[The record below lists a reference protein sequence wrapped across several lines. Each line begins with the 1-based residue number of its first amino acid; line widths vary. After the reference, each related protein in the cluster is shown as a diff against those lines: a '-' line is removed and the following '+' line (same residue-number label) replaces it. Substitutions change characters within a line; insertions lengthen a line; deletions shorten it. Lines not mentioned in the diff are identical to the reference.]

1 MERSRRLG
9 ERINDQ
15 HITKRETRNGG
26 ENGLRREGGCGMSD
40 ALHVYLILDIS
51 ASMTGAP
58 VESLKQGVSLMHS
71 TLAARSNRPVSIA
84 AVSYESFAMIVR
96 PLQSVRDD
104 FSLPELTPGGSS
116 CLGAA
121 LRLMERTMQPG
132 IKTLLYLFSDGGEP
146 TDDWEVALPML
157 RPRLTRS
164 FGLACGLRA
173 DPTALRPYCDE
184 VFALRDLTPD
194 VLFGTFRTYVL

>member
-1 MERSRRLG
+1 M
-9 ERINDQ
+9 
-15 HITKRETRNGG
+15 T
-26 ENGLRREGGCGMSD
+26 D

-58 VESLKQGVSLMHS
+58 LESLKQGVSLMHS

-84 AVSYESFAMIVR
+84 ALSYESFAMIVR
-96 PLQSVRDD
+96 PLQSVREE

-121 LRLMERTMQPG
+121 LRLVERTMQPG
-132 IKTLLYLFSDGGEP
+132 IKTLLYLFTDDSEP
-146 TDDWEVALPML
+146 TDDWEVALPTL
-157 RPRLTRS
+157 RPHLTRS

-173 DPTALRPYCDE
+173 DPAALRPYCDE